1 MGISVKGLLA
11 VVLALTPGWAIAYRA
26 INRHEVFPVSDT
38 VFEVVSE
45 VGASA
50 ADYWCGAGDFVRN
63 SMRAGATQRIYIH
76 RGLGPSLTRPGK
88 KGVHFTLIPPQN
100 ADTTPALTLSVKAVG
115 DNMTSAMAYQYCL
128 NNNLLDPFP
137 RRGW

>member
-1 MGISVKGLLA
+1 VKTASSVLA
-11 VVLALTPGWAIAYRA
+11 LILALTPGWAVAYRA
-26 INRHEVFPVSDT
+26 FNRHEVFPISDT

-50 ADYWCGAGDFVRN
+50 ADYWCGAGDFVRH
-63 SMRAGATQRIYIH
+63 SMRAGATRRIYIH
-76 RGLGPSLTRPGK
+76 RGIGPSVSRPRK
-88 KGVHFTLIPPQN
+88 KAVQFTLIPPEN
-100 ADTTPALTLSVKAVG
+100 ADTSPALTLSVRAVG

-128 NNNLLDPFP
+128 GDDLFDPFH